1 MFSSDNQ
8 FPALFRTDW
17 LSLRLNLTRAPAGVG
32 SFLRMMITQVSSM
45 NLSRQEQRTLQVLAK
60 GGRIVHVRDSSGRVT
75 SVECYTREG
84 LVLSDC
90 TLSVFKK
97 LRAKKLIRSVNGQPY
112 RINTTGLNNVRA
124 QLDNR

>member
-1 MFSSDNQ
+1 
-8 FPALFRTDW
+8 
-17 LSLRLNLTRAPAGVG
+17 
-32 SFLRMMITQVSSM
+32 M
-45 NLSRQEQRTLQVLAK
+45 NLSRQEQRTLHVLAK

-124 QLDNR
+124 QPDNR

>member
-1 MFSSDNQ
+1 
-8 FPALFRTDW
+8 
-17 LSLRLNLTRAPAGVG
+17 
-32 SFLRMMITQVSSM
+32 M
-45 NLSRQEQRTLQVLAK
+45 NLSRQEQRTIHVLAK

-75 SVECYTREG
+75 SVERYTREG

-97 LRAKKLIRSVNGQPY
+97 LRTKKLIRSVNGQPY

>member
-32 SFLRMMITQVSSM
+32 SFLRMMITQVFQYEFIPSGTTY
-45 NLSRQEQRTLQVLAK
+45 LTRSRQRWTNC
-60 GGRIVHVRDSSGRVT
+60 HVRDSSGRVT

-90 TLSVFKK
+90 TLSVFKNSAPK
-97 LRAKKLIRSVNGQPY
+97 S
-112 RINTTGLNNVRA
+112 
-124 QLDNR
+124 